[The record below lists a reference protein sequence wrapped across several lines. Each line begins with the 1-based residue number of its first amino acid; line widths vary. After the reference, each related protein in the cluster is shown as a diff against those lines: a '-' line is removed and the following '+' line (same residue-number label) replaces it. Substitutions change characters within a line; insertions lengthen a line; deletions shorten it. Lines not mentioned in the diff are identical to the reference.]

1 MTLCA
6 CDGIG
11 RHARF
16 RFSCSNACGFESLQ
30 AYQKKESEPALN
42 GARFGFFHHSVQM
55 GRWDDP
61 PAHTQ
66 TGGSDRKRGQ
76 ADGIKA
82 NRWMESVSG
91 LAHQLKEWLLS
102 RLGCPLGGQ
111 LGSEREVHCAV
122 GILTGRHSADTG
134 ERWEPFLL
142 CVREYQSECP
152 FLMAGDSR

>member
-55 GRWDDP
+55 
-61 PAHTQ
+61 
-66 TGGSDRKRGQ
+66 
-76 ADGIKA
+76 
-82 NRWMESVSG
+82 
-91 LAHQLKEWLLS
+91 AHQLKEWLLS
-102 RLGCPLGGQ
+102 RLGCHLGKVVSLGVSGRFTVQ
-111 LGSEREVHCAV
+111 LV
-122 GILTGRHSADTG
+122 
-134 ERWEPFLL
+134 F
-142 CVREYQSECP
+142 
-152 FLMAGDSR
+152 

>member
-16 RFSCSNACGFESLQ
+16 RLSCSNACGFESLQ

-42 GARFGFFHHSVQM
+42 GARFGFFHRSVQM

-102 RLGCPLGGQ
+102 RLGCHLGKVVSLGVSGRFTVQ
-111 LGSEREVHCAV
+111 LV
-122 GILTGRHSADTG
+122 
-134 ERWEPFLL
+134 F
-142 CVREYQSECP
+142 
-152 FLMAGDSR
+152 

>member
-42 GARFGFFHHSVQM
+42 GARFGFFHRSVQM

-102 RLGCPLGGQ
+102 RLGFHLGKVVRLGVSGRFTVQ
-111 LGSEREVHCAV
+111 LV
-122 GILTGRHSADTG
+122 
-134 ERWEPFLL
+134 F
-142 CVREYQSECP
+142 
-152 FLMAGDSR
+152 